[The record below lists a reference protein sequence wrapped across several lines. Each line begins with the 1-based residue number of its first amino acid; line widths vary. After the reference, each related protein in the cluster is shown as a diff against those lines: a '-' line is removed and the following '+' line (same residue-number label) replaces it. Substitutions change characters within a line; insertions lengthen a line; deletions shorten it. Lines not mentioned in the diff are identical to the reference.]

1 MILKLPFAV
10 PVAALSFLIS
20 CSALASEPKEVVALF
35 HAALAAGD
43 KAKVAEL
50 MAPGVAIYESG
61 FVEASRSEYASHHL
75 GDDIAFAK
83 TTTRK
88 VLKQSERIDG
98 NLAVVWQET
107 ETTGATRGKDVHIF
121 GTETSILEKKPE
133 GWVISHVHWSSR
145 KAK

>member
-1 MILKLPFAV
+1 MIPKLPFV
-10 PVAALSFLIS
+10 VLFAALSFLIS
-20 CSALASEPKEVVALF
+20 FSAFATEPKEIVAQF

-43 KAKVAEL
+43 KAKVAEV

-61 FVEASRSEYASHHL
+61 FVEASRNEYANHHL

-88 VLKQSERIDG
+88 VLKQSERVEG
-98 NLAVVWQET
+98 NLAVVLQET
-107 ETTGATRGKDVHIF
+107 ETTGAARGKVVHAF

-133 GWVISHVHWSSR
+133 GWVITHVHWSSR